1 MNTKT
6 KSAEGIIY
14 QVVDSIEG
22 REVIVDITYSAG
34 EAGELELEFEYAEVK
49 SESNTTLTEDQIQTS
64 NKVLECGLEEDYVRA
79 LVSIYRRE
87 GIAFSPNHYEFND

>member
-34 EAGELELEFEYAEVK
+34 EAGELEFEYAEVK

>member
-34 EAGELELEFEYAEVK
+34 EAGELEFEYTEVK

-64 NKVLECGLEEDYVRA
+64 NKVLECGLEEDYVRS
-79 LVSIYRRE
+79 LVAIYRRE
-87 GIAFSPNHYEFND
+87 GIAFLPNHYEFND

>member
-6 KSAEGIIY
+6 KSSEGIIY

-22 REVIVDITYSAG
+22 HEVIVDITYSAG
-34 EAGELELEFEYAEVK
+34 ENGELEFEYAEINAANN
-49 SESNTTLTEDQIQTS
+49 STLTEDQIRTS

-79 LVSIYRRE
+79 LVSIYKRE
-87 GIAFSPNHYEFND
+87 GIAFLPNHYEFND